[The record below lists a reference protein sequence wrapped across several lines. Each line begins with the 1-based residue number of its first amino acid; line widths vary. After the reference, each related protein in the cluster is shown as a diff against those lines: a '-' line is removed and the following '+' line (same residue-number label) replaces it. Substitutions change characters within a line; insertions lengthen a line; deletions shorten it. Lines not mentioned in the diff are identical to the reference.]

1 LIQEIVSLT
10 HPDLMTPRLDRALRM
25 ASAGHDGQVRRGSGV
40 PYVEHVTAV
49 AWILDRAGFDEDVI
63 IAGLL
68 HDLVEDTVATLEDV
82 EARFGVVV
90 ADLVGHCSEVK
101 LDERGL
107 KRPWLDRKRD
117 HLAAIATA
125 PVEARAVILADKL
138 HNLISIAIDL
148 REGHPVWGEF
158 HADRDQVLWYYHAVL
173 DRCRSDDPRL
183 QTLELRCREVLD
195 EILAIGSGMNSKG
208 SARTGGQDSASTL

>member
-1 LIQEIVSLT
+1 MIAYKGLLGQARCDRCLIQEIVSLT

-68 HDLVEDTVATLEDV
+68 HDLVEDTVATLE
-82 EARFGVVV
+82 
-90 ADLVGHCSEVK
+90 
-101 LDERGL
+101 DERGL